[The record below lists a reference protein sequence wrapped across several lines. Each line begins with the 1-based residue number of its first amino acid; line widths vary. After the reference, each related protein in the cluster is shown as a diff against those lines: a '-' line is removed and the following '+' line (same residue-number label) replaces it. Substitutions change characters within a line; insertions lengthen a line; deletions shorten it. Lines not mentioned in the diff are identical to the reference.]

1 MPIPSVPTTRETYKV
16 KGGLPGVDWGELYER
31 QIQNVKLAQKL
42 DYESN
47 EDGGNEISI
56 DPRLG
61 GSDLEFCC
69 FVTHDKTGCS
79 CAIYRSLEKK
89 MIAVSFRGTCE
100 LVDLVTDAS
109 IIQEAWVEGEDIEAD
124 DAIKV
129 HVGFR

>member
-1 MPIPSVPTTRETYKV
+1 M
-16 KGGLPGVDWGELYER
+16 YER

-42 DYESN
+42 DNESN